1 MVADPA
7 NVSLGVLGLLGI
19 SLTFVYQF
27 SFLIFMCSISLM
39 AMVLASEAAKKYS
52 IKLF

>member
-7 NVSLGVLGLLGI
+7 NVSLGALGLLGI
-19 SLTFVYQF
+19 SFTFVYQF
-27 SFLIFMCSISLM
+27 SFLIFICSISLM
-39 AMVLASEAAKKYS
+39 AVALASEAAKKYS